1 MHFGYSIFPRL
12 SFSLQIPCP
21 VCRTELK
28 NCSLKVDGVDTDRY
42 ISEKVSKF

>member
-1 MHFGYSIFPRL
+1 MQFGYSIFPRL

-21 VCRTELK
+21 VCHTELK
-28 NCSLKVDGVDTDRY
+28 KCSLKVDGVDTDRY